1 MLVGLTGS
9 FGSGKSSVLK
19 CFRDLGASVVDS
31 DAAVAEAY
39 AQNESFRS
47 ELRERFGDGIFSSVG
62 EVDRKALG
70 NRVFSN
76 SKELQWLESAL
87 HPLVRQHRNQQM
99 AEKPDA
105 LWIAEIPLLFE
116 KNLEK
121 EVDRSISVVS
131 SYSLRVNRLKNRGFS
146 PDEVEARRQ
155 KQLPQTQK
163 ISRADFV
170 ILNDGSFEFLHRQV
184 KHLFVQLHP

>member
-9 FGSGKSSVLK
+9 FGSGKSSVLE
-19 CFRDLGASVVDS
+19 CFRELGAAVVDS
-31 DAAVAEAY
+31 DTAVADAY
-39 AQNESFRS
+39 SSNVGFLA
-47 ELRERFGDGIFSSVG
+47 ELRGKFGEEIFDLHG
-62 EVDRKALG
+62 KVDRKALG
-70 NRVFSN
+70 ERVFCN
-76 SKELQWLESAL
+76 SEELKWLEDAL
-87 HPLVRQHRNQQM
+87 HPLVRESRLKQM
-99 AEKPDA
+99 EQNHKG

-121 EVDRSISVVS
+121 EVDRSISVVC

-146 PDEVEARRQ
+146 PDEVEARKS

-170 ILNDGSFEFLHRQV
+170 ILNDGSFEFLKRQV
-184 KHLFVQLHP
+184 KHLFEQLHP